1 MEHSPQT
8 GRIRQAVDASL
19 AELGVPNLPCLGVR
33 FLVED
38 GFYVGQRFL
47 FEGLEADW
55 SITQKRIDFFDEQG
69 RLVKSVALD
78 DAQVDRAA

>member
-8 GRIRQAVDASL
+8 GRIRQTVNASL
-19 AELGVPNLPCLGVR
+19 AELGLPDLPCLGIR

-38 GFYVGQRFL
+38 GFCVGQRFL

-55 SITQKRIDFFDEQG
+55 SIAEKRIDFFDSQG
-69 RLVKSVALD
+69 RLVKSVALGE
-78 DAQVDRAA
+78 AQVDRAA

>member
-8 GRIRQAVDASL
+8 DRIRQAVDASL
-19 AELGVPNLPCLGVR
+19 AELGLADLRCLGAR

-38 GFYVGQRFL
+38 GFYVGRRFL
-47 FEGLEADW
+47 FDGLEADW
-55 SITQKRIDFFDEQG
+55 SIAENRIDFFDAQG
-69 RLVKSVALD
+69 RLVKSVALG